1 MAWIMM
7 MDVARCSLFGGWRH
21 GREQL
26 EFRRPPAER
35 LSLSLSL
42 SLSLHVRL
50 LHLDINMHP
59 FEHSD
64 VIIK

>member
-1 MAWIMM
+1 MGVSSWSSA
-7 MDVARCSLFGGWRH
+7 G
-21 GREQL
+21 
-26 EFRRPPAER
+26 RPPKG
-35 LSLSLSL
+35 SLSLSL

>member
-26 EFRRPPAER
+26 DWSSAGRPPKG
-35 LSLSLSL
+35 
-42 SLSLHVRL
+42 SLHVTL
-50 LHLDINMHP
+50 FQHLNINMHP

-64 VIIK
+64 VMIK